1 MCPVLHTHDGFTE
14 AVIDEDGGLKR
25 FYEVAN
31 LLSEELRISFINK
44 LDDFDSLIWD
54 FRYHGQALSL
64 HYNIYT
70 GISLYPQQTVNAV
83 PPQNKAVAEVAR
95 FLESHLLINTVNKSL
110 ISD

>member
-31 LLSEELRISFINK
+31 LLSDGLKIRFSSK

-54 FRYHGQALSL
+54 FKYKGQPLTL

-70 GISLYPQQTVNAV
+70 GICLYPKQVQLAAERD
-83 PPQNKAVAEVAR
+83 NKAVAEVAN
-95 FLESHLLINTVNKSL
+95 FLESQLFINTARKF
-110 ISD
+110 IS

>member
-1 MCPVLHTHDGFTE
+1 MCPVLHTHEGFTE

-31 LLSEELRISFINK
+31 LLSDELRISFNNK

-54 FRYHGQALSL
+54 FTYHGQALSL

-70 GISLYPQQTVNAV
+70 GICLYPQQSNRVM
-83 PPQNKAVAEVAR
+83 PPQNKAVADLAG
-95 FLESHLLINTVNKSL
+95 FLESRLLINTVKKY
-110 ISD
+110 IS

>member
-1 MCPVLHTHDGFTE
+1 MCPLLQTNNGLTE

-31 LLSEELRISFINK
+31 LLSDELRISFNNK

-54 FRYHGQALSL
+54 FTYHGQPLSL
-64 HYNIYT
+64 QYNIYT
-70 GISLYPQQTVNAV
+70 GICLYPQQPVQAKNRQNNAV
-83 PPQNKAVAEVAR
+83 VEVAR
-95 FLESHLLINTVNKSL
+95 FLESRLLINTINNSL

>member
-31 LLSEELRISFINK
+31 LLAEGLKVRFSNK
-44 LDDFDSLIWD
+44 VDDFDSLIWD
-54 FRYHGQALSL
+54 FNYRGNPLSL

-70 GISLYPQQTVNAV
+70 GICLYPQKVSKALANH
-83 PPQNKAVAEVAR
+83 NKAVSEVAQ
-95 FLESHLLINTVNKSL
+95 FLESRLLINTAKKF
-110 ISD
+110 IS

>member
-1 MCPVLHTHDGFTE
+1 MCPVLLTHDGFTE

-31 LLSEELRISFINK
+31 LLSEELKIRFSSK

-54 FRYHGQALSL
+54 FKYKGQPLTL

-70 GISLYPQQTVNAV
+70 GICLYPKQAKLAIDRD
-83 PPQNKAVAEVAR
+83 NKAVAEVAH
-95 FLESHLLINTVNKSL
+95 FLESKLFINTARKF
-110 ISD
+110 IS

>member
-31 LLSEELRISFINK
+31 LLTEGLKVRFSSK

-54 FRYHGQALSL
+54 FKYKGQPLIL

-70 GISLYPQQTVNAV
+70 GICLYPKQAKKAIERD
-83 PPQNKAVAEVAR
+83 NKAVEEVAGY
-95 FLESHLLINTVNKSL
+95 LESRLLINTARKF
-110 ISD
+110 IS

>member
-1 MCPVLHTHDGFTE
+1 MCPILHSHDGFTE

-31 LLSEELRISFINK
+31 LLTEELDIRFNHK

-54 FRYHGQALSL
+54 FSYKGQPLSL

-70 GISLYPQQTVNAV
+70 GICLYPKQAQKAIERE
-83 PPQNKAVAEVAR
+83 NKAVAEVAH
-95 FLESHLLINTVNKSL
+95 FLESKLLINTAKKF
-110 ISD
+110 IS